1 MTDVGSEVD
10 CENPVQFQQ
19 SRRRIP
25 LRWEDADRSDTPIV
39 LDKVAFRIL
48 TSAKKMAPVRT
59 GALRASGRVRKVNQF
74 RRIVQF
80 GGAGT
85 GVDYAQAVEFGTFRQ
100 SPKPFLRPAVLRH
113 KKDIENIML
122 KAVNHRLTMIAKQA
136 QSR

>member
-1 MTDVGSEVD
+1 MSDPKSIAKTLFNFNKAAVAFRIGGKMLTD
-10 CENPVQFQQ
+10 
-19 SRRRIP
+19 
-25 LRWEDADRSDTPIV
+25 LDTPIV

-48 TSAKKMAPVRT
+48 TSAKQMAPVRT
-59 GALRASGRVRKVNQF
+59 GALRASGRGRKVNQF

>member
-1 MTDVGSEVD
+1 MSDPKSIAKTLFNFNKAAVAFRFGGKMLTD
-10 CENPVQFQQ
+10 
-19 SRRRIP
+19 
-25 LRWEDADRSDTPIV
+25 LDTPIV
-39 LDKVAFRIL
+39 LDKVAYRIL

-85 GVDYAQAVEFGTFRQ
+85 GVDYARAVEFGTFRQ
-100 SPKPFLRPAVLRH
+100 SPKPFLRPAVLKH